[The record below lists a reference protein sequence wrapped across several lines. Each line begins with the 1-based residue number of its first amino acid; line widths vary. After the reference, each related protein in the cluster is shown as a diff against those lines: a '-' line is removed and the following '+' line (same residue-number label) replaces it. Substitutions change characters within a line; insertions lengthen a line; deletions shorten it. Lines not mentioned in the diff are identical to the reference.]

1 MARKKK
7 KLTIVNTG
15 TDFVD
20 IGTVN
25 SNDETSDAE
34 TTPETANQV
43 TDSAITESP
52 PPSESESDSE
62 QEKSE
67 KEELEWSRKQ
77 LKYYENFTNT
87 MQKLRNNLSYA
98 EIELK
103 DAKEKVKDCQGELAN
118 HLKSI
123 KKPYDGS
130 QFPLFETKETSHPP
144 TNSPPLIDVPE
155 TQETTEYWKKWR
167 AKDYFDF
174 TENEWGL
181 LAPSEGTADNMTIAD
196 LIEFEKRFAS
206 GEKIIG
212 FGKKKHDKLSEQ
224 FINFWEKH
232 PELCFW
238 EKHSFD
244 VPEVD
249 VSESG
254 ESDENDPLADDD
266 QESDDIFGTESSSDE
281 DESEDESETKSA
293 WEYLPQSTDFDD
305 SEETEE
311 STPINVQ
318 LFLEEI
324 DEMLNDGDSSYSY
337 AEDTLKG
344 IKENVEEYRSF
355 TAEQKRAVKNIKNKP
370 SPPRY

>member
-7 KLTIVNTG
+7 KVTVVNTN

-25 SNDETSDAE
+25 SNDETSDVE

-52 PPSESESDSE
+52 SPSESESDSE

-130 QFPLFETKETSHPP
+130 QFPLLETKKTSPP
-144 TNSPPLIDVPE
+144 STNSLPLIDVPE
-155 TQETTEYWKKWR
+155 TQETTEDWKKWK
-167 AKDYFDF
+167 AKDHFDF

-181 LAPSEGTADNMTIAD
+181 LAPSEGTADSMTIAD
-196 LIEFEKRFAS
+196 LTEFEKRLAS
-206 GEKIIG
+206 GEKIKG
-212 FGKKKHDKLSEQ
+212 FGDKKREKLSEQ
-224 FINFWEKH
+224 FIKFWEKH
-232 PELCFW
+232 PELC
-238 EKHSFD
+238 ESQ
-244 VPEVD
+244 PVD
-249 VSESG
+249 VSEVEVPESD
-254 ESDENDPLADDD
+254 ESDEN
-266 QESDDIFGTESSSDE
+266 DDIFGTESSSDE
-281 DESEDESETKSA
+281 TESDSESPEDEPETKSA
-293 WEYLPQSTDFDD
+293 WGYLPQSTDFSEESDD
-305 SEETEE
+305 SEDV
-311 STPINVQ
+311 SPMDVQ
-318 LFLEEI
+318 IFLEEI
-324 DEMLNDGDSSYSY
+324 EEMLEDGDSSYEY

-344 IKENVEEYRSF
+344 IKENVEEYQSF
-355 TAEQKRAVKNIKNKP
+355 TAEQKRAVKNIKDKP
-370 SPPRY
+370 SPPWD